1 MKQESGMK
9 IQLSALSSVRMP
21 FKTSQFRG
29 MSTRTKLWGSFGLML
44 VLMVMMGVLGIVQ
57 TSNSSRI
64 VNEVAVIQTQKTSL
78 VLEWKGLAT
87 ANGGRISAIAL
98 SNDILVKTLFKND
111 IEDTSKRIDEIVQLF
126 NKLPLTTKEHETVKK
141 LDMLMEKLNSSAKE
155 MTKLWLSNDVESVVA
170 EYSSIFTPTLKEY
183 LAILD
188 AFNTEQ
194 EKNRTTQL
202 VRLGE
207 AQSAAV
213 AAFITITFIAL
224 LIGLVFAW
232 TITRSILLPLNQAL
246 SLADRVAAGD
256 LTEATGSDRKDE
268 FGTLIRSLGKM
279 TQSLRNI
286 VHNVRDSS
294 DHIRSAS
301 QEIATGNSDLSY
313 RTESQAANL
322 QMTASS
328 VEELTA
334 TVTQSADTARQASQ
348 LAASASEV
356 ARRGGSVVSDVVN
369 TMGEIT
375 ASSKKISEIIGVI
388 DGIAFQTNILAL
400 NAAVEAARAGDQG
413 RGFAVVAGEVRA
425 LAQRSASAAKEI
437 KELINAS
444 VAKIRSGSDLVQT
457 AGETMTEIVESVQR
471 VTDLIG
477 DISAATTE
485 QSSGISEVNTAISQ
499 LDQMTQQNA
508 ALVEQSSSASM
519 SLREEAA
526 KLSESVSVFR
536 IDKA

>member
-1 MKQESGMK
+1 MK

-44 VLMVMMGVLGIVQ
+44 ALMVMMGVLGIVQ

-87 ANGGRISAIAL
+87 ANGSRISAIAL
-98 SNDILVKTLFKND
+98 SNDVLVKTLFKND
-111 IEDTSKRIDEIVQLF
+111 IEDTSKRIDEIVQQF

-141 LDMLMEKLNSSAKE
+141 LVMLMEKLNSSAKE
-155 MTKLWLSNDVESVVA
+155 MTKLGLSNDVDSVVA
-170 EYSSIFTPTLKEY
+170 EYSSIFTPALKEY
-183 LAILD
+183 LAMLD

-207 AQSAAV
+207 AQSTAV
-213 AAFITITFIAL
+213 TAFITITFIAL

-232 TITRSILLPLNQAL
+232 TITRSILVPLNQAL
-246 SLADRVAAGD
+246 SLADRVATGD

-375 ASSKKISEIIGVI
+375 ASSKKISEIIGVM
-388 DGIAFQTNILAL
+388 TAL
-400 NAAVEAARAGDQG
+400 
-413 RGFAVVAGEVRA
+413 
-425 LAQRSASAAKEI
+425 RSRPI
-437 KELINAS
+437 
-444 VAKIRSGSDLVQT
+444 
-457 AGETMTEIVESVQR
+457 
-471 VTDLIG
+471 
-477 DISAATTE
+477 
-485 QSSGISEVNTAISQ
+485 
-499 LDQMTQQNA
+499 
-508 ALVEQSSSASM
+508 
-519 SLREEAA
+519 
-526 KLSESVSVFR
+526 FWP
-536 IDKA
+536 

>member
-1 MKQESGMK
+1 MK

-64 VNEVAVIQTQKTSL
+64 VNEVAVMQTQKTSL

-141 LDMLMEKLNSSAKE
+141 LVMLMEKLNSSAKE
-155 MTKLWLSNDVESVVA
+155 MTKLGLSNDVESVVA
-170 EYSSIFTPTLKEY
+170 EYSSIFMPTLKEY